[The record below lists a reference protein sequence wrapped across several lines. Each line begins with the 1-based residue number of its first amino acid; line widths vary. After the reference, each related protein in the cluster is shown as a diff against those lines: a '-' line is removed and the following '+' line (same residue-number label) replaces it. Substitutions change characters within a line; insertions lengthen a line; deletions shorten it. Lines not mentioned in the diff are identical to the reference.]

1 MAPAARSPTMAAV
14 VCKPF
19 ASYSFRKAF
28 KKCVLV
34 EEEPV
39 EPVEAQMS
47 PTFVLPLLLA
57 VCVAMALVAVVMTRP
72 KAPRQ
77 TAENIV
83 LSTPAAMDTMDDAP
97 PCTPVKVPSP
107 PPRALSYLELT
118 GILVALPLAAASLA
132 VSPRKQE
139 KSA

>member
-1 MAPAARSPTMAAV
+1 MAALI
-14 VCKPF
+14 CKPF

-39 EPVEAQMS
+39 EPVEVQVS
-47 PTFVLPLLLA
+47 PNFILPLLLG
-57 VCVAMALVAVVMTRP
+57 VCVAMALVAFIMTRP
-72 KAPRQ
+72 KA

-83 LSTPAAMDTMDDAP
+83 PSTPAAMDTMDDP
-97 PCTPVKVPSP
+97 PSTPVKVPSP
-107 PPRALSYLELT
+107 PPRPLGWLELT
-118 GILVALPLAAASLA
+118 GILVALPFAAASLA
-132 VSPRKQE
+132 VSPRKEE